1 MRNIKNYEDFISEE
15 INLKKTLAGAALG
28 ASLAIGNPSF
38 ATTDIKKNQTDKTV
52 EVDSVQ
58 KIESSDIDIPINGWD
73 KVSWGMTKQQVKN
86 IYSTLSKTTIISKEH
101 SGSDTLLM
109 TDYKVDEYSFDVSF
123 IFKSG
128 KLEEVRLFQPQSE
141 LSDEFIGYGDY
152 SNGWNN
158 GVSKIVDKLESKY
171 GIGMSPRGK
180 GLVFGVLS
188 YDLDY
193 IVHLNWIKK
202 NGEIELVC
210 LRTTYGK
217 DSDFF
222 VFEDSRYPV
231 GLTIRYKKID
241 SSGF

>member
-15 INLKKTLAGAALG
+15 INLKKALAGAALG
-28 ASLAIGNPSF
+28 ASLAINNPSF

-141 LSDEFIGYGDY
+141 LSDEFIEYGDY
-152 SNGWNN
+152 SN

-180 GLVFGVLS
+180 GLVRFS
-188 YDLDY
+188 KWNYNDLDY

-210 LRTTYGK
+210 LRTTYGL
-217 DSDFF
+217 DFDFF